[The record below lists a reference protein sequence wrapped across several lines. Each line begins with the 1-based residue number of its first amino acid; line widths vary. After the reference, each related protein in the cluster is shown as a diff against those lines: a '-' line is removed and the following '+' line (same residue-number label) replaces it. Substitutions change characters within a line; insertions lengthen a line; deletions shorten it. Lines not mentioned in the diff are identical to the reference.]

1 MSLLVMSYYYL
12 NVTLN
17 LNINS
22 NNCAKTIYMINVLC
36 LVIACYILAQYL
48 DGMDKC
54 ARKKRKR

>member
-1 MSLLVMSYYYL
+1 MPYYYL

-17 LNINS
+17 LDINS

-36 LVIACYILAQYL
+36 LMIACYILAQYL

-54 ARKKRKR
+54 ASKKRKR